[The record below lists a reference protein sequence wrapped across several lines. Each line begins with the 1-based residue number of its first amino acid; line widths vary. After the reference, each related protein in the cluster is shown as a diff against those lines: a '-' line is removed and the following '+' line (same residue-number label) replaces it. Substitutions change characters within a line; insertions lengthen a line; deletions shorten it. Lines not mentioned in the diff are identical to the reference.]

1 MRHLL
6 LILTLTMIASCGWHL
21 RGVTPLPEGYR
32 IVHLSGYENTDLHQ
46 TLAGQLRF
54 NGAVV
59 TSSAGDAPVLIVLS
73 EYDVEKRTLSVNS
86 LGQVSE
92 YELNGY
98 LTADIERQLDGQKH
112 QITVHARRTLQNDV
126 NNVVATQQE
135 EQTLRADL
143 DSDLRTRLLR
153 RLQKLEQP

>member
-1 MRHLL
+1 
-6 LILTLTMIASCGWHL
+6 
-21 RGVTPLPEGYR
+21 
-32 IVHLSGYENTDLHQ
+32 
-46 TLAGQLRF
+46 
-54 NGAVV
+54 
-59 TSSAGDAPVLIVLS
+59 
-73 EYDVEKRTLSVNS
+73 VNS